1 METIQHNLARKW
13 RSRNFDGIVGQ
24 PLPIKVL
31 KNSLYLGQFFPV
43 YLFAGQRGCGKTST
57 ARVFAAALNCEQLPD
72 FRKEPKINS
81 IPCLTCASCLAM
93 QKGAHPDCVEI
104 DAASHTGVDNVRS
117 LIEAAS
123 FLPVMGRKK
132 IYLIDE
138 AHMLS
143 KAAFNAFLK
152 IMEEP
157 PEAVVFMLATTDPDK
172 IIETVR
178 SRCFQLVFKSVD
190 QQVLVDH
197 LVTVCTSEKIAYD
210 QAGLEVIVR
219 ASDGSVRD
227 ALNMVDQ
234 ARFASG
240 KITKLSVQASLGSL
254 DDERLLALLATVLT
268 KGPRELLALMQN
280 AALERYAADQIWHM
294 LVNLVRQVLWL
305 KHGVEPRDISCDK
318 VQLKRIAAICS
329 WRRLNKAL
337 DSLYDAE
344 QLFSKTTA
352 QHAVLEM
359 VLLQICTDEDQDGNN
374 SGASGSPSAPAM
386 AQEVE
391 SQEAEDLEEDDDVVD
406 EDEDD
411 DEVPENDHASWNGFL
426 MQLNKLDEPLLISVF
441 KQGKVCAH
449 DKVMARLDVEFSTSH
464 LFFSDLMSEA
474 RPAWEPLLQTA
485 YGVKVAMNALFTGPA
500 IVSARRQATRKPEMS
515 VTPVATTPTKA
526 GLTKAGLVSVKAVS
540 ANGDSEKNV
549 STNAASLSAE
559 QAATLPVN
567 TAPVSTAPAKVLRP
581 MPTITAQ
588 PKAVPAK
595 AVPARAASGNKGVY
609 PVLKQGRPDY
619 RNQQRGGVERQP
631 FAFAREP
638 LLDVSDEIIWKK
650 AAMVRRYFP
659 GECREVRESV

>member
-13 RSRNFDGIVGQ
+13 RSRDFDGIVGQ

-57 ARVFAAALNCEQLPD
+57 ARVFAAAINCEQLPA
-72 FRKEPKINS
+72 FRKEPKVHPV
-81 IPCLTCASCLAM
+81 PCMTCDSCRAM
-93 QKGAHPDCVEI
+93 QRGAHPDCVEI

-132 IYLIDE
+132 VYLIDE

-178 SRCFQLVFKSVD
+178 SRCFQLVFKPVD

-197 LVTVCTSEKIAYD
+197 LVSVCTSEKIAYD
-210 QAGLEVIVR
+210 QAGLEAIVR

-240 KITKLSVQASLGSL
+240 KITKAAVQASLGSL

-268 KGPRELLALMQN
+268 KGPRELLALIQN
-280 AALERYAADQIWHM
+280 ASLERYAADQIWHM
-294 LVNLVRQVLWL
+294 LVNLVRQVLWI
-305 KHGVEPRDISCDK
+305 KHGVAPRDVTCDF
-318 VQLKRIAAICS
+318 VQLKRIATTCS

-337 DSLYDAE
+337 DSLYSAE

-359 VLLQICTDEDQDGNN
+359 VLLQICTDEDQGGNN
-374 SGASGSPSAPAM
+374 SGASGSPSEPAM
-386 AQEVE
+386 AKEIE
-391 SQEAEDLEEDDDVVD
+391 LHEAEGLEEDDDDV
-406 EDEDD
+406 EEEDD
-411 DEVPENDHASWNGFL
+411 EELPADDHASWNGFL
-426 MQLNKLDEPLLISVF
+426 MELSRLNEPLLISVF
-441 KQGKVCAH
+441 KQGKVCAYN
-449 DKVMARLDVEFSTSH
+449 KEILRLDVEFSKSH
-464 LFFSDLMSEA
+464 LFFSDLMNES
-474 RPAWEPLLQTA
+474 RSLWEPLLQSS
-485 YGVKVAMNALFTGPA
+485 YGTKVTMNALFTGAMIVGSRRQVEKKTDA
-500 IVSARRQATRKPEMS
+500 IVFSAKSSLDTSSQEKKDTAQLTSIELTSAAEVTTVPARTSSARVM
-515 VTPVATTPTKA
+515 PVRTIPAK
-526 GLTKAGLVSVKAVS
+526 
-540 ANGDSEKNV
+540 
-549 STNAASLSAE
+549 
-559 QAATLPVN
+559 
-567 TAPVSTAPAKVLRP
+567 TAPV
-581 MPTITAQ
+581 
-588 PKAVPAK
+588 
-595 AVPARAASGNKGVY
+595 NKGVY
-609 PVLKQGRPDY
+609 PVLKQGRPDF

-638 LLDVSDEIIWKK
+638 LLDVSDETIWKK

-659 GECREVRESV
+659 GECREVRENV

>member
-13 RSRNFDGIVGQ
+13 RSRDFDGIVGQ

-57 ARVFAAALNCEQLPD
+57 ARVFAAALNCEQLPA
-72 FRKEPKINS
+72 FRKEPKIHA
-81 IPCLTCASCLAM
+81 IPCMTCASCIAM

-172 IIETVR
+172 IIDTVR
-178 SRCFQLVFKSVD
+178 SRCFQLVFKPVD

-197 LVTVCTSEKIAYD
+197 LVAVCTSEKIAYD

-240 KITKLSVQASLGSL
+240 KITKTAVQAALGSL
-254 DDERLLALLATVLT
+254 DDERLLALLATVLI
-268 KGPRELLALMQN
+268 KGPRALLALMQN
-280 AALERYAADQIWHM
+280 AALERYAADHIWHM

-305 KHGVEPRDISCDK
+305 KHGVEPRDVTCDK
-318 VQLKRIAAICS
+318 AQLKRIAAACS
-329 WRRLNKAL
+329 WRRLNRAL
-337 DSLYDAE
+337 DSLYAAE

-359 VLLQICTDEDQDGNN
+359 VLLQICTDEDKGGND

-391 SQEAEDLEEDDDVVD
+391 AREAENLEEEDDVVD
-406 EDEDD
+406 EEEDGE
-411 DEVPENDHASWNGFL
+411 EVPEDDHASWNGFL
-426 MQLNKLDEPLLISVF
+426 MQLSQLDEPLLISVF

-449 DKVMARLDVEFSTSH
+449 DKIMARLDVEFSKSH

-474 RPAWEPLLQTA
+474 RSSWEPLLHKA
-485 YGVKVAMNALFTGPA
+485 YGAKVALNPLFTGPA
-500 IVSARRQATRKPEMS
+500 LVSVRRQAERKPDVTTAPATAAQKQNYSAKPAS
-515 VTPVATTPTKA
+515 VA
-526 GLTKAGLVSVKAVS
+526 SV
-540 ANGDSEKNV
+540 
-549 STNAASLSAE
+549 NAASIAIS
-559 QAATLPVN
+559 QADVTVTPANAV
-567 TAPVSTAPAKVLRP
+567 PAKTTTLRP
-581 MPTITAQ
+581 MPVRT
-588 PKAVPAK
+588 VPERTVSAK
-595 AVPARAASGNKGVY
+595 AVPVNKGVY
-609 PVLKQGRPDY
+609 PVLKQGRPDF

-638 LLDVSDEIIWKK
+638 LLDVSDETVWKK

-659 GECREVRESV
+659 GECREVRENV